1 MARQRSAIQKKYQF
15 HLFRMMKPPLTLCVR
30 VNQARPRSLVDAAM
44 VMAAFNRDFGTSVP
58 PQLLETLLG
67 LSHRATFLK
76 VSSGWAWGTLFECGS
91 GKESITSKTGT
102 CWGKVVSL
110 SWSSFDRSL
119 ISVLFNTCFGW
130 GMRKRGALVFKMAQS
145 TNLLDNFVTI
155 WAVSLTHRCAN
166 LEQCG
171 AATLTVPYSSATE
184 ASSHPNAMNLH
195 PRSAHLSVTKLHR
208 FLFLPVMR
216 LISILVPLGCHV
228 LWLHP
233 PISWL
238 WFVWAALCV
247 GWLPPAGTLDLSVTE
262 LWPHTVWN
270 VATTL

>member
-1 MARQRSAIQKKYQF
+1 MQRWSWQLSTETSELLCLLNSSKHFWDCHTGLHSWRFPLVELEEHFLNVGLARKA
-15 HLFRMMKPPLTLCVR
+15 LPLRLEPVEAKWCLYLGAALIDPWFLCCSTLV
-30 VNQARPRSLVDAAM
+30 
-44 VMAAFNRDFGTSVP
+44 
-58 PQLLETLLG
+58 LG
-67 LSHRATFLK
+67 EVWER
-76 VSSGWAWGTLFECGS
+76 
-91 GKESITSKTGT
+91 
-102 CWGKVVSL
+102 
-110 SWSSFDRSL
+110 
-119 ISVLFNTCFGW
+119 
-130 GMRKRGALVFKMAQS
+130 VFKMAQS